1 MTKGVLR
8 YWLITRSGRT
18 ITDAGGQEMFCGHR
32 RFAGTTKLSDKMC
45 FWSTAGTKNI
55 SSGAARYPEFRTYE
69 ILLLFRSRA
78 GFAKCWRLHSH
89 PLDVAMQDRADA
101 AK

>member
-1 MTKGVLR
+1 
-8 YWLITRSGRT
+8 
-18 ITDAGGQEMFCGHR
+18 QEMFCGHR
-32 RFAGTTKLSDKMC
+32 RSAGTTKLSDKMC

-89 PLDVAMQDRADA
+89 PLDVAMQDRANA